1 MYNLKVLN
9 LQNLN
14 IFLISVLP
22 VGLVFGSLI
31 SNLII
36 IIICIFFILELFL
49 KKDLF
54 YLDKKNFYFLIIIN
68 LYIFLNSFF
77 ISENEESIIKSLG
90 FFRFIIL
97 AYAISYYFVK
107 SGDYI
112 LKIWSLFFLIVS
124 FDVMFEYIFGKNIF
138 GFESLYD
145 GRLASFTD
153 DEHKIGGYYF
163 GFIFLCLL
171 YLKKQKD
178 FLFLIFATTFL
189 LISLLIGERSNF
201 IKIFI
206 MYFIF
211 FLLFYEISFV
221 KKISLI
227 VFFSIITASLILS
240 VPSYKTRFIHQI
252 FNKEFIKVEQTNE
265 KEITYKNII
274 SNNRHLSHYYI
285 ATKIIKENILFGSG
299 FKSFRIES
307 FKEKYQEDKIDGAS
321 AHPHQFHFEILSEL
335 GLVGYILIMS
345 NIFYVLF
352 RNFSFRNDFIFKSA
366 FLFIIASLIPFLP
379 SGSFFTS
386 YGATIFFINYSFL
399 IRPNVSNKLK
409 NQSE

>member
-77 ISENEESIIKSLG
+77 ISENEESIVKSLG

-124 FDVMFEYIFGKNIF
+124 FDIMFEYIFGKNIF

>member
-54 YLDKKNFYFLIIIN
+54 YLNQKNFYFLIVIN

-77 ISENEESIIKSLG
+77 ISENDESIIKSLG
-90 FFRFIIL
+90 FFRFIVL

-178 FLFLIFATTFL
+178 FLFLIFATIFL

-252 FNKEFIKVEQTNE
+252 FNKKFIKVEQTNE

-285 ATKIIKENILFGSG
+285 ATKIIKENTLFGSG

>member
-124 FDVMFEYIFGKNIF
+124 FDIMFEYIFGKNIF

-252 FNKEFIKVEQTNE
+252 FNKKFIKVEQTNE

>member
-1 MYNLKVLN
+1 MYNLKVFN

-54 YLDKKNFYFLIIIN
+54 YLNQKNFYFLIVIN

-77 ISENEESIIKSLG
+77 ISENDESIIKSLG
-90 FFRFIIL
+90 FFRFIVL

-178 FLFLIFATTFL
+178 FLFLIFATIFL

-252 FNKEFIKVEQTNE
+252 FNKKFIKVEQTNE

-285 ATKIIKENILFGSG
+285 ATKIIKENTLFGSG

>member
-252 FNKEFIKVEQTNE
+252 FNKKFIKVEQTNE

-285 ATKIIKENILFGSG
+285 ATKIIKENTLFGSG

>member
-1 MYNLKVLN
+1 
-9 LQNLN
+9 
-14 IFLISVLP
+14 
-22 VGLVFGSLI
+22 
-31 SNLII
+31 
-36 IIICIFFILELFL
+36 
-49 KKDLF
+49 
-54 YLDKKNFYFLIIIN
+54 
-68 LYIFLNSFF
+68 
-77 ISENEESIIKSLG
+77 
-90 FFRFIIL
+90 
-97 AYAISYYFVK
+97 
-107 SGDYI
+107 
-112 LKIWSLFFLIVS
+112 
-124 FDVMFEYIFGKNIF
+124 MF
-138 GFESLYD
+138 
-145 GRLASFTD
+145 
-153 DEHKIGGYYF
+153 
-163 GFIFLCLL
+163 
-171 YLKKQKD
+171 
-178 FLFLIFATTFL
+178 
-189 LISLLIGERSNF
+189 
-201 IKIFI
+201 
-206 MYFIF
+206 
-211 FLLFYEISFV
+211 
-221 KKISLI
+221 
-227 VFFSIITASLILS
+227 FFSIITASLILS

-285 ATKIIKENILFGSG
+285 ATKIIKENTLFGSG

>member
-1 MYNLKVLN
+1 MYNSKVLN

-124 FDVMFEYIFGKNIF
+124 FDIMFEYIFGKNIF

>member
-124 FDVMFEYIFGKNIF
+124 FDIMFEYIFGKNIF

>member
-124 FDVMFEYIFGKNIF
+124 FDIMFEYTFGKNIF

>member
-1 MYNLKVLN
+1 MYNLKVFN

-124 FDVMFEYIFGKNIF
+124 FDIMFEYIFGKNIF

-252 FNKEFIKVEQTNE
+252 FNKKFIKVEQTNE

>member
-77 ISENEESIIKSLG
+77 ISENDESIIKSLG

-124 FDVMFEYIFGKNIF
+124 FDIMFEYIFGKNIF

-171 YLKKQKD
+171 YLKKRKD

-285 ATKIIKENILFGSG
+285 ATKIIKENTLFGSG

>member
-1 MYNLKVLN
+1 MKVLN

-124 FDVMFEYIFGKNIF
+124 FDIMFEYIFGKNIF

>member
-1 MYNLKVLN
+1 MYNLKVFN

-54 YLDKKNFYFLIIIN
+54 YLNQKNFYFLIVIN

-77 ISENEESIIKSLG
+77 ISENDESIIKSLG

-124 FDVMFEYIFGKNIF
+124 FDIMFEYIFGKNIF

>member
-1 MYNLKVLN
+1 MYNLKVFN

-124 FDVMFEYIFGKNIF
+124 FDIMFEYIFGKNIF

-178 FLFLIFATTFL
+178 FLFLIFATIFL

>member
-1 MYNLKVLN
+1 LKVLN

-77 ISENEESIIKSLG
+77 ISENDESIIKSLG

-124 FDVMFEYIFGKNIF
+124 FDIMFEYIFGKNIF

>member
-9 LQNLN
+9 IQNLN
-14 IFLISVLP
+14 VFLISVLP
-22 VGLVFGSLI
+22 IGLVFGSLI

-36 IIICIFFILELFL
+36 ITICIFFILELFF

-54 YLDKKNFYFLIIIN
+54 YLNQKNFYFLIIIN

-77 ISENEESIIKSLG
+77 ISDNNESIIKSLG

-97 AYAISYYFVK
+97 AYAISYYFNK

-124 FDVMFEYIFGKNIF
+124 FDIIFEYIFGKNIF

-145 GRLASFTD
+145 GRLASFTN
-153 DEHKIGGYYF
+153 DEYKIGGYYF

-171 YLKKQKD
+171 YLKQRKD
-178 FLFLIFATTFL
+178 FLFLTFTIIFL

-201 IKIFI
+201 IKVFM
-206 MYFIF
+206 MYLIF
-211 FLLFYEISFV
+211 FLFFYEISFI
-221 KKISLI
+221 KKISVIL
-227 VFFSIITASLILS
+227 VFTLLTTLFIFS
-240 VPSYKTRFIHQI
+240 VPSFKIRFIDQI
-252 FNKEFIKVEQTNE
+252 FNKILIKVDQTNKKE
-265 KEITYKNII
+265 KIYKDII

-285 ATKIIKENILFGSG
+285 ASKIIKENTLFGSG

-321 AHPHQFHFEILSEL
+321 THPHQFHFEILSEL
-335 GLVGYILIMS
+335 GLIGYVLIIS

-352 RNFSFRNDFIFKSA
+352 RNFSLKNDFMFKSA
-366 FLFIIASLIPFLP
+366 FLFIIVSLVPFLP

>member
-1 MYNLKVLN
+1 MYNLKVFN

-54 YLDKKNFYFLIIIN
+54 YLNQKNFYFLIVIN

-77 ISENEESIIKSLG
+77 ISENDESIIKSLG
-90 FFRFIIL
+90 FFRFIVL

>member
-1 MYNLKVLN
+1 MYNLKVFN

-124 FDVMFEYIFGKNIF
+124 FDIMFEYIFGKNIF